1 MTQRM
6 KPVDLDRSLR
16 TAIQERRLVAFI
28 LYGEPRLMEP
38 HDYGLIA
45 GEGRLF
51 CYQVGGS
58 SRSGPPHGWRWAPL
72 PEISQFHVLDK
83 HFRGPRPVPSG
94 KHTKWDKLFASVSS
108 KQRES
113 NEA

>member
-1 MTQRM
+1 MT
-6 KPVDLDRSLR
+6 PADLDRSLR

-28 LYGEPRLMEP
+28 LYGEARLMEP
-38 HDYGLIA
+38 HDYGFIG
-45 GEGRLF
+45 GERRLF

-58 SRSGPPHGWRWAPL
+58 SRSGRPHGWRWAPL
-72 PEISQFHVLDK
+72 REISQFHVLDK

-108 KQRES
+108 KHSET